1 MSDTK
6 PVIHMVGSIPLDDSE
21 TVFKTLGQRVGD
33 HAERI
38 PDGETGRRQRWIN
51 FVMDQ
56 LKANPAFEVDQTL
69 PPFQFTQ
76 FDGTVVYE
84 IPRLTNKDGVDPKFI
99 TFETG
104 YAGDGSAAKLET
116 ARKYATVSGVATE
129 CGMGR
134 GDPEIFE
141 PALDIS
147 LNLVG

>member
-1 MSDTK
+1 
-6 PVIHMVGSIPLDDSE
+6 
-21 TVFKTLGQRVGD
+21 
-33 HAERI
+33 
-38 PDGETGRRQRWIN
+38 
-51 FVMDQ
+51 MDQ

-104 YAGDGSAAKLET
+104 YAGDGDGSAAKLET